1 MRIIWIYLN
10 LIFWTLLFGLSSFFV
25 ILLTGK
31 KENFKFFGVIW
42 GKTLSFIFN
51 IKLIVKG
58 KHNLQDRNYIFASN
72 HASLIDIPLLLI
84 AVNRYTVFIAKSEL
98 SKIPIFKS
106 ILDRAGFIFVDRK
119 NNDSAVKSMNNL
131 MEDIKKIPRSVAI
144 FPEGTRTNDV
154 NLLPFKKGA
163 AIFAI
168 NTDIP
173 VVPVAISGTYS
184 WSKKKLFD
192 ISQSVISFEF
202 GEPIITENY
211 SFNDRDYLTEKIK
224 RSSFKKERPNDRGS
238 GVLLL

>member
-10 LIFWTLLFGLSSFFV
+10 LIFWTLLFGLSSFFA

-131 MEDIKKIPRSVAI
+131 MDNIKKIPRSVAI
-144 FPEGTRTNDV
+144 FPEGTRTSDG

-224 RSSFKKERPNDRGS
+224 TNIKNMKID
-238 GVLLL
+238 

>member
-10 LIFWTLLFGLSSFFV
+10 LIFWTLLFGLSSFFT

-58 KHNLQDRNYIFASN
+58 KHNLQDRNYIFAAN

-106 ILDRAGFIFVDRK
+106 ILDMAGFIFVDRK
-119 NNDSAVKSMNNL
+119 NNDNAVKSMNNL
-131 MEDIKKIPRSVAI
+131 MDDIKKIPRSVAI
-144 FPEGTRTNDV
+144 FPEGTRTSDGE
-154 NLLPFKKGA
+154 LLPFKKGA

-173 VVPVAISGTYS
+173 VIPVAISGTYS

-202 GEPIITENY
+202 GEPITTENY
-211 SFNDRDYLTEKIK
+211 SFDDRDYLTEKIK
-224 RSSFKKERPNDRGS
+224 TNIKNMKID
-238 GVLLL
+238 

>member
-10 LIFWTLLFGLSSFFV
+10 LIFWTLLFGLSSFFT

-58 KHNLQDRNYIFASN
+58 KHNLQDRNYIFVAN

-106 ILDRAGFIFVDRK
+106 ILDMAGFIFVDRK
-119 NNDSAVKSMNNL
+119 NNDNAVKSMNNL

-144 FPEGTRTNDV
+144 FPEGTRTSDGE
-154 NLLPFKKGA
+154 LLPFKKGA

-168 NTDIP
+168 NTNIP
-173 VVPVAISGTYS
+173 VIPVAISGTFS

-192 ISQSVISFEF
+192 MSQSVISFEF
-202 GEPIITENY
+202 GEPIVTENY
-211 SFNDRDYLTEKIK
+211 SFDDRDHLNERIKTKIK
-224 RSSFKKERPNDRGS
+224 NMKID
-238 GVLLL
+238 

>member
-1 MRIIWIYLN
+1 LRIIWIYLN
-10 LIFWTLLFGLSSFFV
+10 LIFWTLLFGLSSFFI

-58 KHNLQDRNYIFASN
+58 KHNLQDRNYIFAAN

-119 NNDSAVKSMNNL
+119 NNESAVKSMNNL
-131 MEDIKKIPRSVAI
+131 MDDVKKIPRSVAI
-144 FPEGTRTNDV
+144 FPEGTRTSDG

-173 VVPVAISGTYS
+173 IIPVAISGTYS

-202 GEPIITENY
+202 GEPITTENY
-211 SFNDRDYLTEKIK
+211 SFDDRDYLTEKIK
-224 RSSFKKERPNDRGS
+224 TNIKNMKID
-238 GVLLL
+238 

>member
-10 LIFWTLLFGLSSFFV
+10 LIFWTLLFGLSSFFT

-51 IKLIVKG
+51 IKLILKG
-58 KHNLQDRNYIFASN
+58 KHNLQDRNYIFAAN

-106 ILDRAGFIFVDRK
+106 ILDMAGFIFVDRK
-119 NNDSAVKSMNNL
+119 NNDNAVKSMNNL
-131 MEDIKKIPRSVAI
+131 MDDIKKIPRSVAI
-144 FPEGTRTNDV
+144 FPEGTRTSDGE
-154 NLLPFKKGA
+154 LLPFKKGA

-173 VVPVAISGTYS
+173 VIPVAISGTYS

-192 ISQSVISFEF
+192 MSQSVISFEF
-202 GEPIITENY
+202 GEPIVTENY
-211 SFNDRDYLTEKIK
+211 SFDDRDHLNERIKTKIK
-224 RSSFKKERPNDRGS
+224 NMKID
-238 GVLLL
+238 

>member
-10 LIFWTLLFGLSSFFV
+10 LIFWTLLFGLSSFFT

-58 KHNLQDRNYIFASN
+58 KHNLQDRNYIFAAN

-106 ILDRAGFIFVDRK
+106 ILDMAGFIFVDRK
-119 NNDSAVKSMNNL
+119 NNDNAVKSMNNL
-131 MEDIKKIPRSVAI
+131 MDDIKKIPRSVAI
-144 FPEGTRTNDV
+144 FPEGTRTRDGE
-154 NLLPFKKGA
+154 LLPFKKGA

-173 VVPVAISGTYS
+173 VIPVAISGTFS

-192 ISQSVISFEF
+192 MSQSVISFEF
-202 GEPIITENY
+202 GEPIATENY
-211 SFNDRDYLTEKIK
+211 SFDDRDYLTEKIK
-224 RSSFKKERPNDRGS
+224 TNIKNMKID
-238 GVLLL
+238 

>member
-10 LIFWTLLFGLSSFFV
+10 LIFWTLLFGLSSFFT

-42 GKTLSFIFN
+42 GKTLSSIFN
-51 IKLIVKG
+51 IKLVVKG
-58 KHNLQDRNYIFASN
+58 KHNLQDRNYIFAAN

-106 ILDRAGFIFVDRK
+106 ILDMAGFIFVDRK
-119 NNDSAVKSMNNL
+119 NNDNAVKSMNNL
-131 MEDIKKIPRSVAI
+131 MDDIKKIPRSVAI
-144 FPEGTRTNDV
+144 FPEGTRTRDGE
-154 NLLPFKKGA
+154 LLPFKKGA

-173 VVPVAISGTYS
+173 VIPVAISGTFS

-192 ISQSVISFEF
+192 MSQSVISFEF
-202 GEPIITENY
+202 GEPIVTENY
-211 SFNDRDYLTEKIK
+211 SFDDRDHLNERIKTKIK
-224 RSSFKKERPNDRGS
+224 NMKID
-238 GVLLL
+238 

>member
-10 LIFWTLLFGLSSFFV
+10 LIFWTLLFGLSSFFT

-51 IKLIVKG
+51 IKLVVKG

-144 FPEGTRTNDV
+144 FPEGTRTSDG

-211 SFNDRDYLTEKIK
+211 SFDDRDYLTEKIK
-224 RSSFKKERPNDRGS
+224 TNIKNMKID
-238 GVLLL
+238 

>member
-1 MRIIWIYLN
+1 LRIIWIYLN
-10 LIFWTLLFGLSSFFV
+10 LIFWTLLFGLSSFFT

-58 KHNLQDRNYIFASN
+58 NHNLQDRNYIFAAN

-98 SKIPIFKS
+98 SNIPIFKS

-131 MEDIKKIPRSVAI
+131 MDDIKKIPRSVAI
-144 FPEGTRTNDV
+144 FPEGTRTSDG

-168 NTDIP
+168 NTNIP
-173 VVPVAISGTYS
+173 VIPVAISGTYS

-202 GEPIITENY
+202 GEPITTENY
-211 SFNDRDYLTEKIK
+211 SFDDRDYLTEKIK
-224 RSSFKKERPNDRGS
+224 TNIKNMKID
-238 GVLLL
+238 

>member
-10 LIFWTLLFGLSSFFV
+10 LIFWTLFFGLSSFFT

-51 IKLIVKG
+51 IKLVVKG

-131 MEDIKKIPRSVAI
+131 MDDIKKIPRSVAI
-144 FPEGTRTNDV
+144 FPEGTRTSDGE
-154 NLLPFKKGA
+154 LLPFKKGA

-168 NTDIP
+168 NTNVP
-173 VVPVAISGTYS
+173 VIPVAISGAYS

-192 ISQSVISFEF
+192 ISQSVIIFEF
-202 GEPIITENY
+202 GEPITTENY
-211 SFNDRDYLTEKIK
+211 SFDDRDYLTEKIK
-224 RSSFKKERPNDRGS
+224 INIKNMKID
-238 GVLLL
+238 

>member
-10 LIFWTLLFGLSSFFV
+10 LIFWTLLFGLSSFFT

-51 IKLIVKG
+51 IKLKLKG
-58 KHNLQDRNYIFASN
+58 KHNLQNRNYIFASN

-144 FPEGTRTNDV
+144 FPEGTRTSDG

-202 GEPIITENY
+202 GEPITTENY
-211 SFNDRDYLTEKIK
+211 SFDDRDYLTKKIK
-224 RSSFKKERPNDRGS
+224 TNIKNMKID
-238 GVLLL
+238 

>member
-10 LIFWTLLFGLSSFFV
+10 LIFWTLLFGLSSFFT

-51 IKLIVKG
+51 IKLVVKG
-58 KHNLQDRNYIFASN
+58 KHNLQNRNYIFASN

-144 FPEGTRTNDV
+144 FPEGTRTSDG

-202 GEPIITENY
+202 GKPIITENY

-224 RSSFKKERPNDRGS
+224 TNIKNMKIY
-238 GVLLL
+238 

>member
-1 MRIIWIYLN
+1 LRIIWIYLN
-10 LIFWTLLFGLSSFFV
+10 LIFWTLLFGLSSFFT

-58 KHNLQDRNYIFASN
+58 NHNLQDRNYIFAAN

-98 SKIPIFKS
+98 SNIPIFKS

-131 MEDIKKIPRSVAI
+131 MDDIKKIPRSVAI
-144 FPEGTRTNDV
+144 FPEGTRTSDG

-173 VVPVAISGTYS
+173 VIPVAISGTYS

-202 GEPIITENY
+202 GEPITTENY
-211 SFNDRDYLTEKIK
+211 SFDDRDYLTEKIK
-224 RSSFKKERPNDRGS
+224 TNIKNMKID
-238 GVLLL
+238 

>member
-10 LIFWTLLFGLSSFFV
+10 LIFWTLLFGLSSFFT
-25 ILLTGK
+25 ILFTGK

-51 IKLIVKG
+51 IKLVVKG
-58 KHNLQDRNYIFASN
+58 KHNLQNRNYVFASN

-131 MEDIKKIPRSVAI
+131 MDDIKKIPRSVAI
-144 FPEGTRTNDV
+144 FPEGTRTSDGE
-154 NLLPFKKGA
+154 LLPFKKGA
-163 AIFAI
+163 AILAI

-173 VVPVAISGTYS
+173 VIPVAISGTYS

-192 ISQSVISFEF
+192 ISQSIISFEF
-202 GEPIITENY
+202 GEPITTENY
-211 SFNDRDYLTEKIK
+211 SFDDRDYLTEKIK
-224 RSSFKKERPNDRGS
+224 ANIKNMKID
-238 GVLLL
+238 

>member
-10 LIFWTLLFGLSSFFV
+10 LIFWTLLFGLGSFFT

-58 KHNLQDRNYIFASN
+58 KHNLKDRNYIFVAN

-106 ILDRAGFIFVDRK
+106 ILDMAGFIFVDRK

-131 MEDIKKIPRSVAI
+131 MDDIKKIPRSVAI
-144 FPEGTRTNDV
+144 FPEGTRTSDG

-202 GEPIITENY
+202 GEPITTENY
-211 SFNDRDYLTEKIK
+211 SFDDRDYLTEKIK
-224 RSSFKKERPNDRGS
+224 TNIKNMKID
-238 GVLLL
+238 

>member
-10 LIFWTLLFGLSSFFV
+10 LIFWTLLFGLSSFFT

-51 IKLIVKG
+51 IKLKLKG
-58 KHNLQDRNYIFASN
+58 KHNLQNRNYIFASN

-131 MEDIKKIPRSVAI
+131 MENIKKIPRSVAI
-144 FPEGTRTNDV
+144 FPEGTRTSDG

-202 GEPIITENY
+202 GEPITTENY
-211 SFNDRDYLTEKIK
+211 SFDDRDYLTKKIK
-224 RSSFKKERPNDRGS
+224 TNIKNMKID
-238 GVLLL
+238 

>member
-10 LIFWTLLFGLSSFFV
+10 LIFWTLLFGLSSFFT

-31 KENFKFFGVIW
+31 KSNFKFFGVIW

-58 KHNLQDRNYIFASN
+58 THNLQDRNYIFAAN

-131 MEDIKKIPRSVAI
+131 MDDIKKIPRSVAI
-144 FPEGTRTNDV
+144 FPEGTRTSDGE
-154 NLLPFKKGA
+154 LLPFKKGA

-173 VVPVAISGTYS
+173 VIPVAISGAYS

-192 ISQSVISFEF
+192 ISQSVIIFEF
-202 GEPIITENY
+202 GDPITTENY
-211 SFNDRDYLTEKIK
+211 SFDDRDYLTEKIK
-224 RSSFKKERPNDRGS
+224 TNIKNMKID
-238 GVLLL
+238 

>member
-10 LIFWTLLFGLSSFFV
+10 LIFWTLLFGLSSFFT

-51 IKLIVKG
+51 IKLVVKG
-58 KHNLQDRNYIFASN
+58 KHNLQNRNYIFASN

-144 FPEGTRTNDV
+144 FPEGTRTSDG

-202 GEPIITENY
+202 GEPITTENY

-224 RSSFKKERPNDRGS
+224 TNIKNMKID
-238 GVLLL
+238 

>member
-10 LIFWTLLFGLSSFFV
+10 LIFWTLLFGLSSFFT

-58 KHNLQDRNYIFASN
+58 KHNLQDRNYIFVAN

-106 ILDRAGFIFVDRK
+106 ILDMAGFIFVDRK
-119 NNDSAVKSMNNL
+119 NNDNAVKSMNNL
-131 MEDIKKIPRSVAI
+131 MDDIKKIPRSVAI
-144 FPEGTRTNDV
+144 FPEGTRTRDGE
-154 NLLPFKKGA
+154 LLPFKKGA

-173 VVPVAISGTYS
+173 VIPVAISGTFS

-192 ISQSVISFEF
+192 MSQSVISFEF
-202 GEPIITENY
+202 GEPIVTENY
-211 SFNDRDYLTEKIK
+211 SFEDRDHLTERIKTNIKNMKI
-224 RSSFKKERPNDRGS
+224 D
-238 GVLLL
+238 

>member
-10 LIFWTLLFGLSSFFV
+10 LIFWTLLFGLSSFFT

-58 KHNLQDRNYIFASN
+58 NHNLQDRNYIFAAN

-131 MEDIKKIPRSVAI
+131 MDDVKKIPRSVAI
-144 FPEGTRTNDV
+144 FPEGTRTSDG

-173 VVPVAISGTYS
+173 VIPVAISGTYS

-202 GEPIITENY
+202 GEPITTENY
-211 SFNDRDYLTEKIK
+211 SFDDRDYLTEKIK
-224 RSSFKKERPNDRGS
+224 TNIKNMKID
-238 GVLLL
+238 

>member
-10 LIFWTLLFGLSSFFV
+10 LIFWTLLFGLSSFFT
-25 ILLTGK
+25 ILLTGN

-51 IKLIVKG
+51 IKLVVKG
-58 KHNLQDRNYIFASN
+58 KHNLQNRNYVFVSN

-84 AVNRYTVFIAKSEL
+84 AVNRFTVFIAKSEL

-144 FPEGTRTNDV
+144 FPEGTRTSDG

-192 ISQSVISFEF
+192 ISQSVINFEF
-202 GEPIITENY
+202 GEPITTENY
-211 SFNDRDYLTEKIK
+211 SFDDRDYLTEKIK
-224 RSSFKKERPNDRGS
+224 TNIKNMKID
-238 GVLLL
+238 

>member
-10 LIFWTLLFGLSSFFV
+10 LIFWTLLFGLSSFFA

-144 FPEGTRTNDV
+144 FPEGTRTSDG

-202 GEPIITENY
+202 GEPITTENY
-211 SFNDRDYLTEKIK
+211 SFDDRDYLTEKI
-224 RSSFKKERPNDRGS
+224 
-238 GVLLL
+238 

>member
-10 LIFWTLLFGLSSFFV
+10 LIFWTLLFGLSSFFT

-51 IKLIVKG
+51 IKLVVKG
-58 KHNLQDRNYIFASN
+58 KHNLQNRNYIFASN
-72 HASLIDIPLLLI
+72 HASLIDIPLLFI

-131 MEDIKKIPRSVAI
+131 MDDIKKIPRSVAI
-144 FPEGTRTNDV
+144 FPEGTRTSDGE
-154 NLLPFKKGA
+154 LLPFKKGA

-173 VVPVAISGTYS
+173 VIPVAISGTYS

-202 GEPIITENY
+202 GEPITTENY

-224 RSSFKKERPNDRGS
+224 TNIKNMKID
-238 GVLLL
+238 

>member
-10 LIFWTLLFGLSSFFV
+10 LIFWTLLFGLSSFFT

-51 IKLIVKG
+51 IKLVVKG
-58 KHNLQDRNYIFASN
+58 KHNLQNRNYVFASN

-131 MEDIKKIPRSVAI
+131 MDDIKKIPRSVAI
-144 FPEGTRTNDV
+144 FPEGTRTSDGE
-154 NLLPFKKGA
+154 LLPFKKGA

-168 NTDIP
+168 NTNIP

-202 GEPIITENY
+202 GEPITTENY
-211 SFNDRDYLTEKIK
+211 SFDDRDYLTEKIK
-224 RSSFKKERPNDRGS
+224 TNIKNMKID
-238 GVLLL
+238 

>member
-10 LIFWTLLFGLSSFFV
+10 LIFWTLLFGLSSFFT
-25 ILLTGK
+25 ILFTGK

-51 IKLIVKG
+51 IKLVVKG
-58 KHNLQDRNYIFASN
+58 KHNLQNRNYVFASN

-144 FPEGTRTNDV
+144 FPEGTRTSDG

-192 ISQSVISFEF
+192 ISQSVINFEF
-202 GEPIITENY
+202 GEPITTENY
-211 SFNDRDYLTEKIK
+211 SFDDRDYLTEKIK
-224 RSSFKKERPNDRGS
+224 TNIKNMKID
-238 GVLLL
+238 

>member
-10 LIFWTLLFGLSSFFV
+10 LIFWTLLFGLSSFFI

-58 KHNLQDRNYIFASN
+58 KHNLQDRNYIFAAN

-119 NNDSAVKSMNNL
+119 NNESAVKSMNNL
-131 MEDIKKIPRSVAI
+131 MDDIKKIPRSVAI
-144 FPEGTRTNDV
+144 FPEGTRTIDGG
-154 NLLPFKKGA
+154 LLQFKKGA

-173 VVPVAISGTYS
+173 VIPVAISGTYS

-202 GEPIITENY
+202 GEPITTENY
-211 SFNDRDYLTEKIK
+211 SFDDRDYLTEKIK
-224 RSSFKKERPNDRGS
+224 TNIKNMKID
-238 GVLLL
+238 

>member
-1 MRIIWIYLN
+1 LRIIWIYLN
-10 LIFWTLLFGLSSFFV
+10 LIFWTLLFGLSSFFA

-144 FPEGTRTNDV
+144 FPEGTRTSDG

-224 RSSFKKERPNDRGS
+224 TNIKNMKID
-238 GVLLL
+238 

>member
-10 LIFWTLLFGLSSFFV
+10 LIFWTLLFGLSSFFT
-25 ILLTGK
+25 ILLSGK
-31 KENFKFFGVIW
+31 KENFKFFGIIW

-58 KHNLQDRNYIFASN
+58 KHNLKNRNYIFVAN
-72 HASLIDIPLLLI
+72 HASFIDIPLLLI

-106 ILDRAGFIFVDRK
+106 ILDKAGFIFVDRK

-131 MEDIKKIPRSVAI
+131 MDDIKKIPRSVAI
-144 FPEGTRTNDV
+144 FPEGTRTSDGE
-154 NLLPFKKGA
+154 LLPFKKGA
-163 AIFAI
+163 TIFAI
-168 NTDIP
+168 NTNIP
-173 VVPVAISGTYS
+173 IIPVAISGTYS

-202 GEPIITENY
+202 GEPISTEIY
-211 SFNDRDYLTEKIK
+211 SFDDRDYLTEKIK
-224 RSSFKKERPNDRGS
+224 TNIKNMKID
-238 GVLLL
+238 

>member
-10 LIFWTLLFGLSSFFV
+10 LIFWTLLFGLSSFFT

-51 IKLIVKG
+51 IKLVVKG

-119 NNDSAVKSMNNL
+119 NNDNAVISMNNL
-131 MEDIKKIPRSVAI
+131 MDDIKKIPRSVAI
-144 FPEGTRTNDV
+144 FPEGTRTSDGE
-154 NLLPFKKGA
+154 LLPFKKGA

-173 VVPVAISGTYS
+173 IIPVAISGNYS

-202 GEPIITENY
+202 GEPITTENY
-211 SFNDRDYLTEKIK
+211 SFDDRNYLTEKIK
-224 RSSFKKERPNDRGS
+224 TNIKNMKID
-238 GVLLL
+238 

>member
-10 LIFWTLLFGLSSFFV
+10 LIFWTLLFGLSSFFT

-58 KHNLQDRNYIFASN
+58 THNLQDRNYIFAAN

-119 NNDSAVKSMNNL
+119 NNDSAVKSMKNL
-131 MEDIKKIPRSVAI
+131 MDDIKKIPRSVAI
-144 FPEGTRTNDV
+144 FPEGTRTSDGE
-154 NLLPFKKGA
+154 LLPFKKGA

-173 VVPVAISGTYS
+173 VIPVAISGTYS

-202 GEPIITENY
+202 GEPITTENY
-211 SFNDRDYLTEKIK
+211 SFDDRDYLTEKIK
-224 RSSFKKERPNDRGS
+224 TNIKNMKID
-238 GVLLL
+238 

>member
-10 LIFWTLLFGLSSFFV
+10 LIFWTLLFGLSSFFT

-51 IKLIVKG
+51 IKLVVKG
-58 KHNLQDRNYIFASN
+58 KHNLQNRNYVFASN

-106 ILDRAGFIFVDRK
+106 ILDKAGFIFVDRK

-144 FPEGTRTNDV
+144 FPEGTRTSDG

-173 VVPVAISGTYS
+173 LVPVAISGTYS

-202 GEPIITENY
+202 GEPITTENY
-211 SFNDRDYLTEKIK
+211 SFDDRDYLTEKIK
-224 RSSFKKERPNDRGS
+224 TNIKNMKID
-238 GVLLL
+238 

>member
-10 LIFWTLLFGLSSFFV
+10 LVFWTLLFGLSSFFA

-144 FPEGTRTNDV
+144 FPEGTRTSDG

-224 RSSFKKERPNDRGS
+224 TNIKNMKIY
-238 GVLLL
+238 